1 MRLIARCV
9 LPVPIGPARRTFS
22 PRAIQSQRASSA
34 NLAQPRRQRV
44 ERHRR
49 GRLGGPEREEQRLA
63 SLERAPHPLG
73 GEALTQL
80 DDGTEHVSEDDE
92 VAKTLVF
99 RVAMTPELSRSHLA
113 SEIVQG
119 IMRTAVREDPTA
131 HVEVFLPIGEDTA
144 LAVSILRELPGAL
157 YG

>member
-63 SLERAPHPLG
+63 SLERALHPLG
-73 GEALTQL
+73 GDALTQL
-80 DDGTEHVSEDDE
+80 DDGAQYLSEDAGGLLGPALVAELAPEGIERWPE
-92 VAKTLVF
+92 VADQLVGD
-99 RVAMTPELSRSHLA
+99 LA
-113 SEIVQG
+113 HRLGLLGQLGQVMPVVDGAAAE
-119 IMRTAVREDPTA
+119 R
-131 HVEVFLPIGEDTA
+131 
-144 LAVSILRELPGAL
+144 LA
-157 YG
+157 